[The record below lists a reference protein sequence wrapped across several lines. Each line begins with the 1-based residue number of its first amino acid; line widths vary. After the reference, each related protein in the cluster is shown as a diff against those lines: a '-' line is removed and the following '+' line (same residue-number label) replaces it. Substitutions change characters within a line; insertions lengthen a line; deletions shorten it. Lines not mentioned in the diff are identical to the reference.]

1 MKAIFNQ
8 YNSIKNWL
16 LVFLIGSSFVSV
28 IIVAFVSFSA
38 FRSTLIDEI
47 GNNRVDVLRQIAD
60 REKQVKNTAY
70 TLSNL
75 YYGDDRLS
83 EYLHNTDQYSDEEIK
98 GYLDRMTKQYKESFN
113 ESFIDF
119 YVVIWDESGFR
130 YCSEKVSQDY
140 LYMKPKSSLWYK
152 EVLSG
157 QGEIIDIANY
167 KDKELGKSNYTV
179 ARGIRNP
186 QGEMDAYLMINVN
199 ERQMYQMYENLIT
212 DANNIYIV
220 DRNGTIVSSNKE
232 KIRGFNF
239 FNMNTLNRIFEN
251 KPYTITKI
259 SGEDVLFTRY
269 EDKDSGFIV
278 LEDILLE
285 RVVEP
290 VQKVRKMIVF
300 IVGIVIVLACTMA
313 IGFAAKI
320 TNPINQLCDFMTGVE
335 GDTLGYECKVE
346 GYKEINILSQGL
358 NLMLLR
364 IQLLLENIRQ
374 KEQQKR
380 KIELG
385 FLQAQINPHFMHN
398 TLFSIKCMVDMHKNE
413 EASKMLVSFI
423 QLLRSTLSNPDE
435 FVTIR
440 QEFDILKQYVDILR
454 FRYVDCFK
462 VIMQY
467 EDGVAEKKIPKLLIQ
482 PLLENAI
489 FHGVEFRK
497 AEGCII
503 VIAKSRGEEVLI
515 TVEDNGVGI
524 APDVLDKLNTGI
536 QYREKEHIGVVNVRE
551 RIQLY
556 FGKDYGMKIES
567 EQWKGTKVILNFPA
581 IE

>member
-1 MKAIFNQ
+1 MKAIFDRF
-8 YNSIKNWL
+8 NSIKNWL
-16 LVFLIGSSFVSV
+16 LLFLIGSCFISV
-28 IIVAFVSFSA
+28 VMVAVVSFSI
-38 FRSTLIDEI
+38 FRRTLVDEI

-75 YYGDDRLS
+75 YYGDEKLS
-83 EYLHNTDQYSDEEIK
+83 EYLHNSPLYTDVEMRE
-98 GYLDRMTKQYKESFN
+98 YLDRMTKQYKESFDK
-113 ESFIDF
+113 SFIDF

-130 YCSEKVSQDY
+130 YCSEEEGRSY
-140 LYMKPKSSLWYK
+140 SYMKPKSSLWYK
-152 EVLSG
+152 AVLSAKG
-157 QGEIIDIANY
+157 KIIDIANY

-179 ARGIRNP
+179 ARGMVNP
-186 QGEMDAYLMINVN
+186 QGEMNAFLMINVN
-199 ERQMYQMYENLIT
+199 ERQMYQMYENSIT

-220 DRNGTIVSSNKE
+220 DQKGTIVSSNKE

-239 FNMNTLNRIFEN
+239 FNMEELDRIFKD
-251 KPYTITKI
+251 KPYTITQI
-259 SGEDVLFTRY
+259 SGQDVLFTRY
-269 EDKDSGFIV
+269 QDEESGFTV
-278 LEDILLE
+278 LEDILLD
-285 RVVEP
+285 RIVEP
-290 VQKVRKMIVF
+290 VQKVKKIILF
-300 IVGIVIVLACTMA
+300 IVVITIALACTMA
-313 IGFAAKI
+313 IGFANKI
-320 TNPINQLCDFMTGVE
+320 TTPVKQLCDFMTGVE
-335 GDTLGYECKVE
+335 GDTLGYECKVK
-346 GYKEINILSQGL
+346 GYREINILSQGL

-380 KIELG
+380 KSELG

-398 TLFSIKCMVDMHKNE
+398 TLFSIKCMVDMGKNE
-413 EASKMLVSFI
+413 EASKMLISFI

-440 QEFDILKQYVDILR
+440 QEFEILKQYVDIQR
-454 FRYVDCFK
+454 FRYADCFE
-462 VIMQY
+462 VMMEY
-467 EDGVAEKKIPKLLIQ
+467 EEGVADKKIPKLLIQ

-497 AEGCII
+497 AGGVII
-503 VIAKSRGEEVLI
+503 IIAESRGEDVFI
-515 TVEDNGVGI
+515 TVEDNGIGI
-524 APDVLDKLNTGI
+524 APDVLEKLNQGTEYGG
-536 QYREKEHIGVVNVRE
+536 KTHVGVVNVRE